1 MNLNMF
7 ERKTGNFVSPRKNEN
22 QRHRLIEDKEN
33 INLQNFAYDYYHP
46 KPDNVG
52 KFTFKV

>member
-46 KPDNVG
+46 KPDNVS